1 MSYTDLY
8 LNANSSITSTDDG
21 SEPVAT
27 VFGVPF
33 DATHSYKPGCRF
45 GPDAI
50 RGAFDNIE
58 IFHPDLGVDLESVRI
73 DDAGNIRH
81 TAVPSEMIKMVRR
94 VTAELI
100 GKGRPVIMLGGEH
113 SITYGAYTSF
123 PKDVGYVVFDA
134 HYDLRDEF
142 DDTPLSHASYL
153 RRVVDERGAEGILH
167 VGARAFV
174 REELE
179 FLRDNSIRTI
189 SDAQIRAG
197 QGPQLLQDYASS
209 FGSLYASFDLDVL
222 DPAFA
227 PGVGNPEAVGVTS
240 RELFEMIHSLRGT
253 RLSGADIVEL
263 NPYHDNGSTA
273 SLAAKIL
280 SVLVAQS
287 VALAEHNAR
296 PGE

>member
-94 VTAELI
+94 VTAELM

-179 FLRDNSIRTI
+179 FLRENSIRTI